1 MRAGRGEGESGEEGK
16 SGEEGRGKS
25 NKRRENK
32 NAFDP
37 VPYAY
42 EHFVY
47 ANLRH
52 RQYCFRDRHSLQSDY
67 VAHRR
72 ARAEFSHKIFN

>member
-1 MRAGRGEGESGEEGK
+1 MRAGGEGRSSGEGEAER
-16 SGEEGRGKS
+16 RGKS

>member
-1 MRAGRGEGESGEEGK
+1 MRAGRGGSGERRGEGESGEE
-16 SGEEGRGKS
+16 GKS

>member
-1 MRAGRGEGESGEEGK
+1 MRAGGEGRGSGEEGRRRA
-16 SGEEGRGKS
+16 ERRGKS